1 MIAPTINKIFRGIQ
15 MVPFTLKQALAACGG
30 IFAGGER
37 LLEQEIKGV
46 TIDSRTVCPGF
57 LFVPI
62 KGENHDGHDF
72 IPKAREAGALCCLTE
87 KPLETEPYI
96 LVNSAL
102 DAFQDIAAFYRS
114 LFDIPVVGITGSA
127 GKTTTKELI
136 AGVLEQKYS
145 VLKNEGNFN
154 NQTGVPITVLRL
166 DHGHEAAVIEM
177 GTNHFGEISR
187 LSRIVRP
194 GVCVLTN
201 IGEAHL
207 EFLGSKEGILKAKSE
222 MFEYMK
228 PGGHVVIN
236 GDDPLLA
243 SLVSRFPDAV
253 TFGLKEGNK
262 VRAKDIVDLRLDG
275 VSFTVSRGEK
285 ETKLH
290 VASPGEHMVLN
301 ALAALAVGEILGVG
315 EERIRRGISG
325 FEPASGRMHVTET
338 DRITILN
345 DAYNAN
351 PTSMAASISIAA
363 KAKGRKV
370 CILGDM
376 FELGENEAVYHKGV
390 GYHAAKEGIDLI
402 VCVGELSG
410 SICEAALERG
420 ANALHFKDT
429 EALTAA
435 LPQLIETG
443 DTVLVKASHGMH
455 LETVAEWLKE
465 NM

>member
-1 MIAPTINKIFRGIQ
+1 
-15 MVPFTLKQALAACGG
+15 MVPFTLKQAIEACGG
-30 IFAGGER
+30 AFSGDGR
-37 LLEQEIKGV
+37 LLGQYITGV
-46 TIDSRTVCPGF
+46 TIDSRTVCPGS

-87 KPLETEPYI
+87 RPLEKGPYI
-96 LVNSAL
+96 LVRSAL
-102 DAFQDIAAFYRS
+102 GAFQDIAAYYRS

-145 VLKNEGNFN
+145 VLKNEGNLN
-154 NQTGVPITVLRL
+154 NQTGVPITVLKL
-166 DHGHEAAVIEM
+166 DRCHEAAVIEM
-177 GTNHFGEISR
+177 GMNRFGEIR
-187 LSRIVRP
+187 NLAKIVRP
-194 GVCVLTN
+194 EVCVLTN

-222 MFEYMK
+222 MFEYME
-228 PGGHVVIN
+228 PGGRVVIN
-236 GDDPLLA
+236 GDDPLLK

-253 TFGLKEGNK
+253 TYGLKESNK
-262 VRAKDIVDLRLDG
+262 VRAKDVTDLGLDG
-275 VSFTVSRGEK
+275 VRFTACHEGK
-285 ETKLH
+285 ETDLH
-290 VASPGEHMVLN
+290 VPSPGAHMVMN

-315 EERIRRGISG
+315 EEQIRCGISG
-325 FEPASGRMHVTET
+325 FEPSSGRMQVIDTGN
-338 DRITILN
+338 ITIIS

-351 PTSMAASISIAA
+351 PTSMAASVCIAA

-376 FELGENEAVYHKGV
+376 FELGEKEAEYHKDI
-390 GYHAAKEGIDLI
+390 GYHAAKQGIDVI
-402 VCVGELSG
+402 VCVGKLSKNTY
-410 SICEAALERG
+410 EAALGQG
-420 ANALHFKDT
+420 ANTLHFENREALT
-429 EALTAA
+429 EAL
-435 LPQLIETG
+435 PSLIKDG

-455 LETVAEWLKE
+455 LEAVAEWLRE